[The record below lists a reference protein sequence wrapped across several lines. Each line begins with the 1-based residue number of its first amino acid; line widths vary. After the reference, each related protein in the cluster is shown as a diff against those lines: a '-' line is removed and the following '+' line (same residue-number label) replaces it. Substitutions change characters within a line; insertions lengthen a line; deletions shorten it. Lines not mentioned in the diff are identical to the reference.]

1 MTDAHRN
8 AVPPRAWRTGR
19 RTRRVCSALGAVALL
34 ATTAC
39 RWVTTG
45 SPAALSPVPASAPP
59 RRVLLCAPA
68 ACTDSLDVVA
78 MGVSGFLFIPWRDT
92 TGLVLSPPAFRHPSV
107 WRLVFTDWLLGT
119 RPDSARIARR
129 LAAMPQAGPSRLAR
143 VRGVLV
149 GHGHYDH
156 LLDLP
161 PLMRY
166 MPYATVFGS
175 ETVVHLLHGDPE
187 LRDSVNGQP
196 RLVNIE
202 AGAGHSAQAPGRW
215 QTVSGTPFRF
225 HAADWEHAHNVAR
238 FTFSPGA
245 VRAPRQSLPRT
256 AAGWREGRTFA
267 YALDLA
273 GPDGRVALRVVLHDA
288 AATPPA
294 VQRAAAAWG
303 PTAAPTVVIMSA
315 ANYDQVPDY
324 PGSLVAAL
332 QPAHVLLG
340 HWEDFF
346 RSPEQPPRVV
356 RGIEAPELV
365 RRLTRAVQPW
375 SALEPGATLR
385 LLFPADGHLPTQT
398 AGAAPPTQ

>member
-1 MTDAHRN
+1 MTDVHRI
-8 AVPPRAWRTGR
+8 AVSLEAWRTGC
-19 RTRRVCSALGAVALL
+19 RTRRVCGAVGALALL
-34 ATTAC
+34 TMTAC

-78 MGVSGFLFIPWRDT
+78 MGVSGFLFVPWRDT
-92 TGLVLSPPAFRHPSV
+92 TGLVLTPPAFRHPSV

-129 LAAMPQAGPSRLAR
+129 LAAMPQAEPSRLAR

-166 MPYATVFGS
+166 MPQATVFGS
-175 ETVVHLLHGDPE
+175 ETVVHVLHGDLR

-196 RLVNIE
+196 RLVSIE
-202 AGAGHSAQAPGRW
+202 AGAGQSAPQPARW
-215 QTVSGTPFRF
+215 HPVSGTPFRF
-225 HAADWEHAHNVAR
+225 QPATWEHAHNLAR

-245 VRAPRQSLPRT
+245 VKRPRQSLPRT

-267 YALDLA
+267 YALEFA
-273 GPDGRVALRVVLHDA
+273 GPAGQVVLRVVLHDA

-294 VQRAAAAWG
+294 VQRAAASWG
-303 PTAAPTVVIMSA
+303 PTTAPAVVIMSA
-315 ANYDQVPDY
+315 ANFDQVPDY
-324 PGSLVAAL
+324 PGSLIAAL

-365 RRLTRAVQPW
+365 RRLTHAGQPW

-385 LLFPADGHLPTQT
+385 LLFPADGQPPSPT
-398 AGAAPPTQ
+398 AGTAPPVR